1 MYFKKYILLLLVVYL
16 CAFTSF
22 AQLTVTPPGQTALD
36 FAQVIAGPGITVSN
50 ANFVG
55 DPMAI
60 GEFGSGINDPGL
72 GIPSGV
78 VMASGSVV
86 DVAGL
91 NGDFASTIIGSAGE
105 PYLAALAGE
114 ISNDAI
120 VLEFDFVPNADF
132 VSFKYVFGSEEYPE
146 WVCSAFNDMFAF
158 TIAGVTVPLP
168 ETNIALIPGTGIG
181 VGINTINDDPL
192 CGGDFSAFYVDNT
205 IGTASQYCVYDGL
218 TTVLIAESQVI
229 CGETYRL
236 RLMLSD
242 GGDSSFDSGC
252 FIEENSLTTGN
263 VTIETAS
270 IGGDTMAIEG
280 CGDITVQL
288 TLNGDAPAQDLLVPL
303 WLGGWTAEWGI
314 DYDPISAINL
324 ADSTITIPAGSN
336 NVSFTISPIN
346 DNIPEGLEYLDLI
359 AITSTCGTLD
369 TLRLYIND
377 LVPLTLNMPNDT
389 VICTGNAVLIAQG
402 LGGGGDYTYDWTG
415 FGVVDTIFPA
425 PVVSTWYYCT
435 ITDECGSTSA
445 TDSVQVI
452 VDGGPEANAGFD
464 ITVCIGGSISLNG
477 SSTTPNVTYE
487 WDLPLY
493 LDDPLVSNPTCTPAA
508 AISYQL
514 TVTRDDGCWN
524 IDSVDVT
531 LSDPPTSDFN
541 LPALGCLGEPMII
554 DYTGNSD
561 QAGSYNWNFGSG
573 TQLNGTGSGPYSVS
587 WENAGIQNV
596 TLSVYWNGCTSA
608 PLVQQIE
615 IIGPPVI
622 DAGIPVSICSG
633 DAGVLGVL
641 GNPAYNYAWS
651 PIIGLDDPT
660 SATANVT
667 LTNFTSDHLTTLYYL
682 TASDQG
688 CISTDSVEVTV
699 FATPTAQFSV
709 PDGECFK
716 TNSFDLTALGFF
728 GPTASFDWD
737 FGVDGFP
744 SNSDDANPNGVIFN
758 TFGNQS
764 VTLIV
769 TDNECVSAPYIASI
783 EVYPMPDA
791 NFISEDLEGC
801 QPYAAKFRNVSIGH
815 GSFLYE
821 SWDFGDGETASQHD
835 PTHTYMDDGAFTVNL
850 LVTSTEGCKDSIS
863 FSNYVQVH
871 PKPDAFFAASPKL
884 MTVLDPT
891 THVES
896 KALGT
901 ILSCEYYIEPEGL
914 PIYNCDF
921 DYTFEDTLT
930 YTITQYVTT
939 DLGCL
944 DTISDEVK
952 VRPIYTMYIPTG
964 FTPDE
969 DGINETWRPIS
980 EGMKE
985 YKVWILDRW
994 GSEIWYSA
1002 NPEESWDGTL
1012 KGKLLPAGVYTY
1024 RVETWD
1030 VLGEP
1035 HEYTGWFH
1043 LFK

>member
-1 MYFKKYILLLLVVYL
+1 MNLKSHILLILVVTIFSTRG
-16 CAFTSF
+16 FT
-22 AQLTVTPPGQTALD
+22 QITVTPPGQTALD
-36 FAQVIAGPGITVSN
+36 FAQIIAGPGITVSN

-60 GEFGSGINDPGL
+60 GEFDSGINDPGL

-78 VMASGSVV
+78 VLASGAVA
-86 DVAGL
+86 DVAAD
-91 NGDFASTIIGSAGE
+91 NGAFASTIIGSLGE

-114 ISNDAI
+114 VSNDAI
-120 VLEFDFVPNADF
+120 VLEFDFIPNADF

-168 ETNIALIPGTGIG
+168 ETNIALIPGTAIG

-336 NVSFTISPIN
+336 NVSFTISPIS

-425 PVVSTWYYCT
+425 PAVSTWYYCT

-477 SSTTPNVTYE
+477 SSNTPNVTYE
-487 WDLPLY
+487 WD
-493 LDDPLVSNPTCTPAA
+493 
-508 AISYQL
+508 
-514 TVTRDDGCWN
+514 
-524 IDSVDVT
+524 
-531 LSDPPTSDFN
+531 PPT
-541 LPALGCLGEPMII
+541 L
-554 DYTGNSD
+554 
-561 QAGSYNWNFGSG
+561 FG
-573 TQLNGTGSGPYSVS
+573 
-587 WENAGIQNV
+587 
-596 TLSVYWNGCTSA
+596 
-608 PLVQQIE
+608 
-615 IIGPPVI
+615 
-622 DAGIPVSICSG
+622 
-633 DAGVLGVL
+633 
-641 GNPAYNYAWS
+641 
-651 PIIGLDDPT
+651 
-660 SATANVT
+660 
-667 LTNFTSDHLTTLYYL
+667 
-682 TASDQG
+682 
-688 CISTDSVEVTV
+688 
-699 FATPTAQFSV
+699 
-709 PDGECFK
+709 
-716 TNSFDLTALGFF
+716 
-728 GPTASFDWD
+728 
-737 FGVDGFP
+737 
-744 SNSDDANPNGVIFN
+744 
-758 TFGNQS
+758 
-764 VTLIV
+764 
-769 TDNECVSAPYIASI
+769 
-783 EVYPMPDA
+783 
-791 NFISEDLEGC
+791 
-801 QPYAAKFRNVSIGH
+801 
-815 GSFLYE
+815 
-821 SWDFGDGETASQHD
+821 
-835 PTHTYMDDGAFTVNL
+835 
-850 LVTSTEGCKDSIS
+850 
-863 FSNYVQVH
+863 
-871 PKPDAFFAASPKL
+871 
-884 MTVLDPT
+884 
-891 THVES
+891 
-896 KALGT
+896 
-901 ILSCEYYIEPEGL
+901 
-914 PIYNCDF
+914 
-921 DYTFEDTLT
+921 
-930 YTITQYVTT
+930 
-939 DLGCL
+939 
-944 DTISDEVK
+944 
-952 VRPIYTMYIPTG
+952 
-964 FTPDE
+964 
-969 DGINETWRPIS
+969 
-980 EGMKE
+980 
-985 YKVWILDRW
+985 
-994 GSEIWYSA
+994 
-1002 NPEESWDGTL
+1002 
-1012 KGKLLPAGVYTY
+1012 
-1024 RVETWD
+1024 
-1030 VLGEP
+1030 
-1035 HEYTGWFH
+1035 
-1043 LFK
+1043 